1 MLTLKNFELQLSD
14 KIVHRGR
21 EYYENAAVVD
31 LGETEE
37 GVWYA
42 EVIGNDTYEVE
53 VRLLRKNNIES
64 YSCDCP
70 YEGDICKH
78 VVAVLFLL
86 KEELSKVPAPPKGDP
101 RKDFKTLL
109 QKISL
114 EEYQKFILTYAA
126 SDGKFKS
133 LFERYFADKDDDVDI
148 GKSYTQQ
155 LKSLIGSNSRGD
167 FIDYRSVHGLA
178 REINVLLD
186 EGRILLE
193 KGDFH
198 NAFILARSVL
208 TEVMDLITYCDD
220 SGGYIGDI
228 INSAIALIKV
238 IVEEEKVMMD
248 VRAEIF
254 NFIQSAVSLPVYF
267 DYGDFG
273 YDILDVYFTLA
284 IKLNKQASYLNFIDD
299 QIKKT
304 SKDERS
310 YRKEYF
316 LVRKVAFLNAI
327 GNFSDAQALLQENLD
342 IVDIRRGEVSR
353 LIEKN
358 DLSSAKKLIVDGIEV
373 ARKKDHPGAVRQ
385 WEEALLHIAVL
396 EKDID
401 TIRYY
406 TKRFAFDRGFHQIY
420 YNQWKSSFGIDEWEE
435 EIEKYIEERIAGVE
449 LQYQKSK
456 GKVWYSPDTL
466 LLDALAPVYIE
477 EKYWDRLLSLM
488 SREIDLDRLLQYHD
502 HLLNIYPIQLLALYL
517 PAFER
522 KGDIV
527 GNRREYTDLAG
538 KMMMV
543 IETIPEGRDEVI
555 AIAEELCRKY
565 PRRPAMIQELNTV
578 IEMRR

>member
-31 LGETEE
+31 LEEREE

-42 EVIGNDTYEVE
+42 EVTGSDTYEVE
-53 VRLLRKNNIES
+53 VRVLRKNTITS

-86 KEELSKVPAPPKGDP
+86 KEEISKASALKKGDP
-101 RKDFKTLL
+101 QKDFKTLL

-114 EEYQKFILTYAA
+114 EEYQEFILSHAA
-126 SDGKFKS
+126 GNEKFRS
-133 LFERYFADKDDDVDI
+133 LFERYFADKDGDKDI
-148 GKSYTQQ
+148 GKSYTQH

-167 FIDYRSVHGLA
+167 FIDYRSVRGLA
-178 REINVLLD
+178 MEINGLLD

-193 KGDFH
+193 KDNFH
-198 NAFILARSVL
+198 NAFILARTVL

-238 IVEEEKVMMD
+238 IVEEEKVMTD
-248 VRAEIF
+248 VQAEIF
-254 NFIQSAVSLPVYF
+254 SFIQSAVSLPVYF

-273 YDILDVYFTLA
+273 YNMLDVYFTLA

-304 SKDERS
+304 SKDEHS

-353 LIEKN
+353 LVEKN
-358 DLSSAKKLIVDGIEV
+358 DFSSAKQLIVEGIEL
-373 ARKKDHPGAVRQ
+373 ARKKDHPGTVRQ

-396 EKDID
+396 ENDRD

-406 TKRFAFDRGFHQIY
+406 TKHFAFDRGFHQIY

-435 EIEKYIEERIAGVE
+435 EIEKYIEERIAGIA
-449 LQYQKSK
+449 LQYQKNK
-456 GKVWYSPDTL
+456 GKLWYSPDTL
-466 LLDALAPVYIE
+466 LLDVLAPIYIE

-488 SREIDLDRLLQYHD
+488 SQEIDLDRLLQYHD
-502 HLLNIYPIQLLALYL
+502 HLLNIYPIQLLTLYL

-543 IETIPEGRDEVI
+543 IETIPEGKDEVI

-565 PRRPAMIQELNTV
+565 PRRPAMVQELNKV